1 MFPIVQG
8 FGLRKT
14 HGTGTAST
22 PALRDL
28 SFIIARGSFTAIV
41 GASGCGKT
49 TLLGILGGIDR
60 ADSGTLLVE
69 GFDLARASNRELVSY
84 RRSMVGIV
92 FQSFNLLPSLTALEN
107 VESGLELP
115 GVRGADRRRR
125 SRELLDRVGLAR
137 LADRFPAQL
146 SGGEQQRVA
155 IARALV
161 REPRLLLADE
171 PTGSLDEES
180 GEIVLTAMQDLQRDL
195 GTTCVVVTHQA
206 SIADRADAIIQL
218 RDGRLADL
226 PADHPSGIRLA
237 S

>member
-1 MFPIVQG
+1 MHAIVHAV
-8 FGLRKT
+8 GLRKT
-14 HGTGTAST
+14 HCSGSIGT
-22 PALRDL
+22 PALRDV
-28 SFIIARGSFTAIV
+28 SFSIARGSFTAVV
-41 GASGCGKT
+41 GPSGCGKS
-49 TLLGILGGIDR
+49 TLLGLLGGIDR
-60 ADSGTLLVE
+60 VDSGMLLVE
-69 GFDLARASNRELVSY
+69 GFDLGRASRGELVSY

-115 GVRGADRRRR
+115 GVRSADRRRR

-137 LADRFPAQL
+137 LADRFPTQL

-195 GTTCVVVTHQA
+195 GTTCVVDTHQA
-206 SIADRADAIIQL
+206 SLAERADAVIHL
-218 RDGRLADL
+218 RDGRLV
-226 PADHPSGIRLA
+226 PATGDVPSGIRLA

>member
-28 SFIIARGSFTAIV
+28 SFTIARGSFTAIV

-69 GFDLARASNRELVSY
+69 GFDLARASKRELVSY

-125 SRELLDRVGLAR
+125 
-137 LADRFPAQL
+137 
-146 SGGEQQRVA
+146 
-155 IARALV
+155 
-161 REPRLLLADE
+161 
-171 PTGSLDEES
+171 
-180 GEIVLTAMQDLQRDL
+180 
-195 GTTCVVVTHQA
+195 
-206 SIADRADAIIQL
+206 
-218 RDGRLADL
+218 
-226 PADHPSGIRLA
+226 
-237 S
+237 